1 MSTLNVSNITDGTT
15 TVGTSYVVNGSVKAW
30 AHYDNSG
37 SFETRD
43 TFNTSSLT
51 DTATGRC
58 TINFSSN
65 MSDGNYASPASGG
78 DEGASITLYAL
89 NPQSQSSSS
98 TELRGR
104 RHAGSTTTGLADL
117 TFNFVAI
124 HGDLA

>member
-1 MSTLNVSNITDGTT
+1 MSELRANTISAANGTDPVTLTKQSAA
-15 TVGTSYVVNGSVKAW
+15 KAW

-58 TINFSSN
+58 TMNFSSN

-78 DEGASITLYAL
+78 DEGASLTLYAL

-104 RHAGSTTTGLADL
+104 RHVGSTTTGLADL